1 MKRKHPKTSST
12 RGGRGGLIDP
22 DRLAS
27 VRGGGDLGITVDV
40 GENPS
45 NFMQQQHNEALIRL

>member
-1 MKRKHPKTSST
+1 MKRKHPKASST

-27 VRGGGDLGITVDV
+27 VRGGDDLGIAVEV
-40 GENPS
+40 GGGSS
-45 NFMQQQHNEALIRL
+45 NIMPQQHNETLIRL